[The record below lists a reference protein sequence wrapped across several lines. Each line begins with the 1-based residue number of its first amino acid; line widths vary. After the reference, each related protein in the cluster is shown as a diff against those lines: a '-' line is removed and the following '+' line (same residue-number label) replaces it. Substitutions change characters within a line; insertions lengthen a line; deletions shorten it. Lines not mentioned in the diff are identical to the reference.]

1 MSEKRLRAL
10 EEMLAHQ
17 EIQLGDLSD
26 MLILQGR
33 EISKLERE
41 IKKLN
46 AKIELYETDM
56 QDGEEDGKS
65 LSPSEFAAQN
75 KPPHY

>member
-1 MSEKRLRAL
+1 MSEERLQKL

-26 MLILQGR
+26 MLILQAR

-41 IKKLN
+41 LKKLN
-46 AKIELYETDM
+46 TKIALYEADM
-56 QDGEEDGKS
+56 NEGEEDGKA
-65 LSPSEFAAQN
+65 LSPTEFAAQN
-75 KPPHY
+75 KPPHW